1 MERLNMISIIKYE
14 IVKFNLIG
22 LDFIGYLEKEIE
34 ERRILSELSKSI
46 KSKKKLKIN
55 EPNNLRDYMAIEDVV
70 KLFIRLFLI

>member
-34 ERRILSELSKSI
+34 EEGYCQNYLNQLNQ
-46 KSKKKLKIN
+46 KKI
-55 EPNNLRDYMAIEDVV
+55 
-70 KLFIRLFLI
+70 